1 MLTENEIYD
10 NIIHVLKHESVKAKM
25 PKCLDGGTGRRTG
38 LKILWYLVTVPVRFR
53 L

>member
-1 MLTENEIYD
+1 MLTEDEIYD
-10 NIIHVLKHESVKAKM
+10 NIIHVLKRKSVLHKS
-25 PKCLDGGTGRRTG
+25 LDGGTGRRTG